1 MGEPWLKPCP
11 FCGSEKVG
19 VTEALGAYWMRC
31 QCGASGPTGEHET
44 PEAAIEEW
52 NHRPAPQPD
61 KALVEEIDEILHKE
75 AGLYQHIGSSGILAV
90 SQLLARRLAE
100 RFGGWV
106 NVPIVR
112 LGKLKVFQHPGEGIL
127 VNSIDVIDEC
137 RRQGVL
143 ATLDDGKSDA
153 QIYEDH
159 GKTVSLKVTEVR

>member
-1 MGEPWLKPCP
+1 MEEIESGLREA
-11 FCGSEKVG
+11 G
-19 VTEALGAYWMRC
+19 VTAYGTPFLGFDYA
-31 QCGASGPTGEHET
+31 GAADH
-44 PEAAIEEW
+44 
-52 NHRPAPQPD
+52 
-61 KALVEEIDEILHKE
+61 
-75 AGLYQHIGSSGILAV
+75 
-90 SQLLARRLAE
+90 LARRLAE

-106 NVPIVR
+106 SVPIVR

-159 GKTVSLKVTEVR
+159 GKTVSLPAQPEVK

>member
-1 MGEPWLKPCP
+1 MGDECRKA
-11 FCGSEKVG
+11 F
-19 VTEALGAYWMRC
+19 
-31 QCGASGPTGEHET
+31 
-44 PEAAIEEW
+44 EEW
-52 NHRPAPQPD
+52 WAKEIPGKVSFQEFWSVWKAAWNRRPTPQPD
-61 KALVEEIDEILHKE
+61 KALVEQIDEILHKE